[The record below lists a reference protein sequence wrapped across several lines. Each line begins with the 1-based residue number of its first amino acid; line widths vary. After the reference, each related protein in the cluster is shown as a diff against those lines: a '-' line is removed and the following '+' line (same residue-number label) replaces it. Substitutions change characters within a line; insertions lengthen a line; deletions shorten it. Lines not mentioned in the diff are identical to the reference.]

1 MTDNVLRIV
10 KSGEP
15 GPNPQMVEV
24 AEATLADV
32 KAGKYTGLLVIALC
46 ADGEPEITV
55 CGDDGLVL
63 ACTAEELGWQMKRQ
77 LIGL

>member
-1 MTDNVLRIV
+1 MTDSVLRIV

-32 KAGKYTGLLVIALC
+32 KAGFS
-46 ADGEPEITV
+46 
-55 CGDDGLVL
+55 
-63 ACTAEELGWQMKRQ
+63 
-77 LIGL
+77 

>member
-1 MTDNVLRIV
+1 MGDVLRIV

-15 GPNPQMVEV
+15 GPNPELVAV
-24 AEATLADV
+24 AEAVLADA
-32 KAGKYTGLLVIALC
+32 KAGKYHGILVIALC